1 MKSETRRD
9 TQTVLVVDDNEAVL
23 AIVRDFLEAQGFSVL
38 SASNGSEANHIAE
51 SRAGEIDLL
60 LIEARLP
67 DTSGVAV
74 SERLKLLRPTMA
86 VIIMAAALDET
97 TYKKRVAMHQLSFLW
112 KPFTNAELLLK
123 IKEVIEQRKKGLLG
137 SL

>member
-1 MKSETRRD
+1 MKSEIRRD
-9 TQTVLVVDDNEAVL
+9 MQTVLVVDDNEAVL

-51 SRAGEIDLL
+51 SHAGEIDLL

-86 VIIMAAALDET
+86 VIIMAAALDKT
-97 TYKKRVAMHQLSFLW
+97 TYKKRVAKHQASFLW